1 MPSADEEMLIHALE
15 LSRGVHVSPPSVEV
29 YSWPPLT
36 AAANLM
42 PSEEEAMEIQL
53 ALIARAFHVTPLSVD
68 M

>member
-29 YSWPPLT
+29 YSVPPST

-42 PSEEEAMEIQL
+42 PSEEEAIE
-53 ALIARAFHVTPLSVD
+53 AP
-68 M
+68 